1 MFDLVFVL
9 NSGFESIFAQ
19 KQSCRP
25 FCPLQLLFWPNFKFL
40 YGILSFNWSKSAKN
54 HSISVNGDSP
64 VLDSSPPSSTFASPR
79 VSRRR
84 SSRSAQT
91 CRRVLIPFPGAVSV
105 FPPLLLPHARGSSR
119 ARAEPSPA
127 FPSAIPATPCRF
139 PAPQAAPSHPAS
151 PPPLSRARATL
162 CRAESTPA
170 PPAAIAVSGEASP
183 SPSTTTFRPSSGRFA
198 PAVSFSVPPSCFPTP
213 IPSFSCA
220 GAAGTRPSR
229 RR

>member
-1 MFDLVFVL
+1 MHL
-9 NSGFESIFAQ
+9 S
-19 KQSCRP
+19 
-25 FCPLQLLFWPNFKFL
+25 FKFFIFE
-40 YGILSFNWSKSAKN
+40 YYTS
-54 HSISVNGDSP
+54 SP
-64 VLDSSPPSSTFASPR
+64 VRCS
-79 VSRRR
+79 
-84 SSRSAQT
+84 T
-91 CRRVLIPFPGAVSV
+91 CRRSLRRFSTSVSTRRADEPRPPRSRVVFIPTEPCLFS
-105 FPPLLLPHARGSSR
+105 PPLLFPHARETSR

-220 GAAGTRPSR
+220 GAAGTRPCR